1 MKRRCE
7 KSKITRHKLSNSNNN
22 KNITREMLVRRVL
35 IYGSDLNSRACLTTL
50 YLDVEKVD

>member
-7 KSKITRHKLSNSNNN
+7 MSKITRHKLSNSNNN

-35 IYGSDLNSRACLTTL
+35 IYGSDMNSRACLTTL